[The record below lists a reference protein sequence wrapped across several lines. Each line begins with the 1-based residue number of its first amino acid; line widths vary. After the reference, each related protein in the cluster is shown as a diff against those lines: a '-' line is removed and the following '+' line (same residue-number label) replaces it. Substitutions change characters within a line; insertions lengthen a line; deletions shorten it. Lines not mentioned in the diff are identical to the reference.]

1 MNIRFFAVKVIS
13 MTKDKLSYKI
23 TRIIKSAIAAAAL
36 PIFIIYIM
44 VAKPDYTIM
53 NGLAHVV
60 LPVAN
65 AVGAVITW
73 PVRAI
78 GHGVSWVRET
88 SLIRSENAELKL
100 KLAEALAN
108 KNACDIAIAENQKLE
123 HEVNVRKS
131 SPFDAVIADIQFED
145 SAFYHTTFLINK
157 GKKNGLNKG
166 MVVVSF
172 DNRLVGTIMDCGS
185 EFCRVRA
192 LNDSDT
198 NVAVRIAGTDIS
210 GFLNGNGKNKSSIG
224 FFNDVKFEGRQ
235 GLKVIT
241 SNISGILPSGIYIG
255 TMTDTKHVDILTP
268 NQISRVMILK
278 YNTNQGSYK

>member
-1 MNIRFFAVKVIS
+1 

-23 TRIIKSAIAAAAL
+23 TKIVKSALAAAAL

-44 VAKPDYTIM
+44 VAKPDYAIM

-65 AVGAVITW
+65 VAGAIITW

-78 GHGVSWVRET
+78 GQSASWIRET
-88 SLIRSENAELKL
+88 AQIRSENAKLKL
-100 KLAEALAN
+100 KLDEALAN
-108 KNACDIAIAENQKLE
+108 KNACEVAIAENQKLE
-123 HEVNVRKS
+123 REINVKKS

-157 GKKNGLNKG
+157 GKKNGIERG

-172 DNRLVGTIMDCGS
+172 DNQLVGTIMDCGS

-224 FFNDVKFEGRQ
+224 FFNDVKFEGRK

-241 SNISGILPSGIYIG
+241 SNISGILPSGIYVG
-255 TMTDTKHVDILTP
+255 QMTDNRHVDILTP

-278 YNTNQGSYK
+278 YTNHGSYK